1 MLCGFLHCPI
11 FTVGMRSIGYAHI
24 SVFGGVQI
32 SAWSLLN
39 TAAQLNAQLQ
49 GFFMDQR
56 SANSV
61 LGLIAFIVFLDM
73 SGVGMII
80 PVLPGLVAQLGH
92 TNNDGAAIIGGV
104 IMFVYA
110 LMLFICAPIVG
121 GLSDRFG
128 RRPILL
134 ITLTAMGLD
143 YALLAWAPTLIWL
156 FVGRMIS
163 GATGATWAAANSCI
177 ADLFPPEE
185 RSAKFGLLGGAGAA
199 GFVLGPAIGGLLGN
213 YGLRLPFVVASIVA
227 LCGALVGV
235 FLFKETL
242 PPEKRRAFTLARAN
256 PLGTLVQ
263 MSKVPLVF
271 GLLAVLFLLQLA
283 SQSQMATW
291 AYFLIEKF
299 NWTPLHIGLSVAL
312 FGVMLALAQGVLTGK
327 AIPVFGERRTALYGL
342 IFGIPSYLMLA
353 FAGSGTM
360 IYAAIIVGALS
371 GVSFPA
377 IQGLMSH
384 KVDPDAQ
391 GELQG
396 AVASMI
402 SITAIIGPLVMTQLF
417 QHFADDSGLLLPG
430 APFLLAAL
438 LTCFAIGLYLWVMR
452 RSVD

>member
-1 MLCGFLHCPI
+1 
-11 FTVGMRSIGYAHI
+11 
-24 SVFGGVQI
+24 
-32 SAWSLLN
+32 
-39 TAAQLNAQLQ
+39 
-49 GFFMDQR
+49 MDQQ
-56 SANSV
+56 SSKSGV
-61 LGLIAFIVFLDM
+61 LALVALIVFLDM

-80 PVLPGLVAQLGH
+80 PVLPGLVAELGH
-92 TNNDGAAIIGGV
+92 TNNDGAAIIGGT

-128 RRPILL
+128 RRPVLL
-134 ITLTAMGLD
+134 TTLAAMGLD

-185 RSAKFGLLGGAGAA
+185 RGAKFGLLGGAGAS

-227 LCGALVGV
+227 ISGALVGL

-242 PPEKRRAFTLARAN
+242 PPEKRRAFTLSRAN
-256 PLGTLVQ
+256 PLGTLIE
-263 MSKVPLVF
+263 MSKIPLVF
-271 GLLAVLFLLQLA
+271 GLLAVLFLIQLA
-283 SQSQMATW
+283 SQSQQATW

-299 NWTPLHIGLSVAL
+299 NWTPLHIGLSVTL
-312 FGVMLALAQGVLTGK
+312 FGVMLALTQGVLTGK
-327 AIPVFGERRTALYGL
+327 AIPLFGDSKTALYGMM
-342 IFGIPSYLMLA
+342 FGFPSFLMLA
-353 FAGSGTM
+353 FAGSGAM
-360 IYAAIIVGALS
+360 IYGAIMVGALA
-371 GVSFPA
+371 GLSFPA
-377 IQGLMSH
+377 VQGLMSH

-402 SITAIIGPLVMTQLF
+402 SITAIIGPLVMTRIF
-417 QHFADDSGLLLPG
+417 EHFADDSGIWLPG
-430 APFLLAAL
+430 APFLLAAML
-438 LTCFAIGLYLWVMR
+438 SVLAIALYLRVTR
-452 RSVD
+452 V